1 MAGNQ
6 LPAIRHVLPL
16 TTVQLERKLPSPGTV
31 TVRVREKVQPADVVA
46 EVQPPAKHY
55 FLDLAAGL
63 GIAEAAVGRYLR
75 VEPGAPIEMGQVI
88 AGPVGFARR
97 TMRAPANGR
106 VLTLS
111 RGRALFEALEEPYQI
126 HAGVPGLVV
135 ASDGTTSL
143 TIETTGALVEGTW
156 GNGRRGWGVMRVI
169 GQGPADRL
177 HTTQL
182 EVNLRGAVLLAG
194 VCDNAAPLHQATE
207 LSVRGLILGSITAEL
222 IPIALRMV
230 YPILLTEGFGTAPMN
245 RVAYDLLNS
254 NAGREASLEAIL
266 REPYSRQLPEVIIPL
281 PASPRLSSPER
292 AIQLAPGV
300 RVRCMRAPYAGTVGT
315 IRHLIP
321 KAETFPSGILARS
334 ALVELEGTGPVSIPL
349 SNLEVLG

>member
-1 MAGNQ
+1 MAANQ

-16 TTVQLERKLPSPGTV
+16 TTVLLERKLPAPGTV
-31 TVRVREKVQPADVVA
+31 TVRVREKVQPSDVVA

-63 GIAEAAVGRYLR
+63 GIAEAQVGRYLR
-75 VEPGAPIEMGQVI
+75 VEPGVPIEMGQVI
-88 AGPVGFARR
+88 AGPVGIARR

-126 HAGVPGLVV
+126 HAGVPGVVV
-135 ASDGTTSL
+135 ASDGISAL

-169 GQGPADRL
+169 GQGPSDRL

-182 EVNLRGAVLLAG
+182 DVNLRGAVLLAG

-207 LSVRGLILGSITAEL
+207 LAVRGLILGSITAEL

-245 RVAYDLLNS
+245 RFTYDLLNS
-254 NAGREASLEAIL
+254 NAGREVSLEATL

-300 RVRCMRAPYAGTVGT
+300 RVRCMRAPHAGTVGT
-315 IRHLIP
+315 IRHLNP
-321 KAETFPSGILARS
+321 KAESFPSGILARS

>member
-1 MAGNQ
+1 
-6 LPAIRHVLPL
+6 
-16 TTVQLERKLPSPGTV
+16 
-31 TVRVREKVQPADVVA
+31 
-46 EVQPPAKHY
+46 
-55 FLDLAAGL
+55 
-63 GIAEAAVGRYLR
+63 
-75 VEPGAPIEMGQVI
+75 
-88 AGPVGFARR
+88 
-97 TMRAPANGR
+97 
-106 VLTLS
+106 
-111 RGRALFEALEEPYQI
+111 
-126 HAGVPGLVV
+126 
-135 ASDGTTSL
+135 
-143 TIETTGALVEGTW
+143 
-156 GNGRRGWGVMRVI
+156 
-169 GQGPADRL
+169 
-177 HTTQL
+177 L

>member
-1 MAGNQ
+1 
-6 LPAIRHVLPL
+6 
-16 TTVQLERKLPSPGTV
+16 
-31 TVRVREKVQPADVVA
+31 
-46 EVQPPAKHY
+46 
-55 FLDLAAGL
+55 
-63 GIAEAAVGRYLR
+63 
-75 VEPGAPIEMGQVI
+75 
-88 AGPVGFARR
+88 
-97 TMRAPANGR
+97 
-106 VLTLS
+106 
-111 RGRALFEALEEPYQI
+111 LEEPYQI
-126 HAGVPGLVV
+126 HAGVPGVVV
-135 ASDGTTSL
+135 ASDGTSSL

-182 EVNLRGAVLLAG
+182 DVNLRGAVLLAG

-254 NAGREASLEAIL
+254 NAGREASLEAML